1 MSFLYKLVVLVK
13 LNNLFQEWIAE
24 FGESKNLPPS
34 AAANV
39 GVKIF
44 TFGSYRLGVH
54 TQGADIDVVCVA
66 LRHVERLDFF
76 QLFFEKL
83 KHQEE
88 IKKPNVAVHHVRIF
102 VVRFSPA
109 LGLRMSRL
117 YQKARLSL
125 GALLSS
131 PVQ

>member
-1 MSFLYKLVVLVK
+1 MNFLYKLVVLGK
-13 LNNLFQEWIAE
+13 LSNLFQEWISE
-24 FGESKNLPPS
+24 FGDIKNLPPS

-54 TQGADIDVVCVA
+54 TQGADIGAVCVA
-66 LRHVERLDFF
+66 PRHVESSDFF

-88 IKKPNVAVHHVRIF
+88 IKK
-102 VVRFSPA
+102 SK
-109 LGLRMSRL
+109 S
-117 YQKARLSL
+117 K
-125 GALLSS
+125 
-131 PVQ
+131 